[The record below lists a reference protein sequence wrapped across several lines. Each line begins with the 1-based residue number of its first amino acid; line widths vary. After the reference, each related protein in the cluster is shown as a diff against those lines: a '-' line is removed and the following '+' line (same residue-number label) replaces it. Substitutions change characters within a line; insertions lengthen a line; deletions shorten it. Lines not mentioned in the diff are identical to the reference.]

1 MVAVKAHQAA
11 QFMKSPDPKCGAV
24 LFYGTDAGLVSERA
38 QQLARRLAERDDP
51 PGEIIRIDEADL
63 EQDPDRLLVELQTVS
78 MFGGRQVVRVTA
90 GRRVAAKDLEA
101 LLSTGTLQG
110 ALIIEAGNMRPGDA
124 LRKLF
129 ERAPAAAA
137 VACYADEAQGL
148 ETLVR
153 EVLDAHGL
161 SITPEARQVLLARL
175 GADRALSRGEVE
187 KLALFARGKSE
198 IDADDVE
205 NVVGDASELA
215 LDRIVNAAASG
226 ALGDALRECDRLV
239 ASGSSPQGVI
249 AAVQR
254 HFLRLHRVRSE
265 IDAGRRLDEAT
276 RVLRPPIHF
285 KQKSVFES
293 QCRTWN
299 GDLLAQ
305 ALTRITDCARQARLS
320 SDLETVLVER
330 LLGGLAGLAIAGR
343 RRAQTR

>member
-38 QQLARRLAERDDP
+38 QQLARRLTERDDP

-90 GRRVAAKDLEA
+90 GRRVPAKDLEA

-110 ALIIEAGNMRPGDA
+110 TLIIEAGNMRPGDA

-129 ERAPAAAA
+129 ERTPAAAA
-137 VACYADEAQGL
+137 VACYGDETQGL
-148 ETLVR
+148 ESLIR
-153 EVLDAHGL
+153 EVLDAHGV
-161 SITPEARQVLLARL
+161 SITTEARQALLARL

-187 KLALFARGKSE
+187 KLALFVRGKSE
-198 IDADDVE
+198 IDVDDVE

-215 LDRIVNAAASG
+215 LDKIVNAAASG
-226 ALGDALRECDRLV
+226 ALSHALRECDRLV
-239 ASGSSPQGVI
+239 ASGNSPQGVI

-254 HFLRLHRVRSE
+254 HFLRLHRVRAE
-265 IDAGRRLDEAT
+265 IDNGRRLDDAI
-276 RVLRPPIHF
+276 RVLRPPLHF
-285 KQKSVFES
+285 KQKSNFEA

-299 GDLLAQ
+299 ADLLAQ
-305 ALTRITDCARQARLS
+305 ALARIAESARDARFAA
-320 SDLETVLVER
+320 DLETVFVER
-330 LLGGLAGLAIAGR
+330 LLGGLARLAIAGR
-343 RRAQTR
+343 RRAQSR